1 MSHLSN
7 HMVFNSATSS
17 LNKNLFK
24 GRVSTSMVIEINFVR
39 HIDTSLVVPRKVL
52 WVFRG
57 EMFNLYICHWSYR
70 LKNKM
75 KNGSIMKYF

>member
-24 GRVSTSMVIEINFVR
+24 GRVSTSVVIEINFVR

-52 WVFRG
+52 WVFRR
-57 EMFNLYICHWSYR
+57 EMFNLYIRHWSYR